1 MARYDAI
8 LSFAPTTALNGWS
21 DDLSTAL
28 EGLGYGCVGRGTSAS
43 IKVLRSGDHQRP
55 SLQLVLILKRQQD
68 HDRIELSLTSNESM
82 VSGARHTREAFEQLL
97 QSLPSQLS
105 GLSIDCRS
113 DTDGPLARSG
123 R

>member
-8 LSFAPTTALNGWS
+8 LSLAPTTAVDGWS
-21 DDLSTAL
+21 ADLTSAL
-28 EGLGYGCVGRGTSAS
+28 DGLGYGYVGTSTGAS
-43 IKVLRSGDHQRP
+43 LKALRSGDQQRP
-55 SLQLVLILKRQQD
+55 ALQLVLILQRQHD
-68 HDRIELSLTSNESM
+68 HDRLELSLTSDESM
-82 VSGARHTREAFEQLL
+82 VSGARHTREAFDQLL
-97 QSLPSQLS
+97 QSLPQQLP

>member
-8 LSFAPTTALNGWS
+8 LSLTPTTAVDGWS
-21 DDLSTAL
+21 ADLTTAL
-28 EGLGYGCVGRGTSAS
+28 DGLGYGCVGTATGAS
-43 IKVLRSGDHQRP
+43 IKALRSGDQQRP
-55 SLQLVLILKRQQD
+55 ALQLVLILQRQHD
-68 HDRIELSLTSNESM
+68 HDRLELSLTSSESM
-82 VSGARHTREAFEQLL
+82 VSGARHTRAAFEQLL
-97 QSLPSQLS
+97 QSLPQQLP